1 MQSRITLF
9 KIVTDS
15 LMRRE
20 DGVIYFRKT
29 ANKAFSTIF
38 NKGPNKDYTI
48 SNFSKVYINRLI
60 KYRDWNIRV
69 CGKGSNSFGRTI
81 GATFEKYSN
90 QAVFMSTF
98 AFQS

>member
-1 MQSRITLF
+1 MQSRITIF

-15 LMRRE
+15 LMRRK

-29 ANKAFSTIF
+29 TNKAFSTIL
-38 NKGPNKDYTI
+38 NKGPNKDYKI
-48 SNFSKVYINRLI
+48 SNFSKVYINRLQ
-60 KYRDWNIRV
+60 KYRVWNIRV

-81 GATFEKYSN
+81 SSTFEKYLN
-90 QAVFMSTF
+90 QAVFSTTF